1 MKICGKCGYQNW
13 TVSFNAKG
21 DPQCSNCGD
30 KMSDGSA
37 RPMLGHSYRVPGSN
51 LSGNYATS
59 PIKDSDDI

>member
-30 KMSDGSA
+30 KMSAGYV
-37 RPMLGHSYRVPGSN
+37 RPMLGHKYRDPSHGTTGSYK
-51 LSGNYATS
+51 TS